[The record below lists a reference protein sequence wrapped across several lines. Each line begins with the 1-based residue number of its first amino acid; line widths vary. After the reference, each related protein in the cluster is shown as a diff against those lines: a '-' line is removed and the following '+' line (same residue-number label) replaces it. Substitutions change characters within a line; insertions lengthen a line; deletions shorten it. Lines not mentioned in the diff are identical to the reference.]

1 MNWKW
6 VLPIAILLLP
16 ACSDVSTTLPDGA
29 ACQGVYC
36 DRPFLDALGMDPF
49 YQKYVDA
56 GGIPVI
62 SSEKVLDPALLQA
75 REIVEK
81 MLVHRPDIRE
91 VMVANGAYV
100 GIMARTEVTTDIPE
114 HRHLANDPNTDWNK
128 RARGLGGAPNNPIT
142 TAGEATHEAA
152 LGQGL
157 WADT

>member
-1 MNWKW
+1 MNRKW
-6 VLPIAILLLP
+6 VILIAVLFLP
-16 ACSDVSTTLPDGA
+16 ACSDDSTTLPDGA

-62 SSEKVLDPALLQA
+62 S
-75 REIVEK
+75 
-81 MLVHRPDIRE
+81 
-91 VMVANGAYV
+91 
-100 GIMARTEVTTDIPE
+100 TEVTTEIPE

-128 RARGLGGAPNNPIT
+128 RARGLGGAPNYPIT
-142 TAGEATHEAA
+142 TAGEATYEAA
-152 LGQGL
+152 LDQGL